1 MKLKDIAQQAGV
13 SISTVSR
20 VLRSPDTNAA
30 SKEVRDRIWKIVRE
44 TGYLPNETA
53 RALKSGKETQQTQTA
68 QSIYCLIATSPEEQ
82 KDDAFYTRLITSIE
96 YDALKSK
103 YILRTGSV
111 QRKHPAAAERKPGQ
125 RSDHH
130 RPFPARTAKSDQTIF
145 QACSIYGAQ
154 YHQRPLRSGHLR
166 RLSGSLRHGTIL
178 L

>member
-68 QSIYCLIATSPEEQ
+68 QSIYCI
-82 KDDAFYTRLITSIE
+82 
-96 YDALKSK
+96 
-103 YILRTGSV
+103 V
-111 QRKHPAAAERKPGQ
+111 
-125 RSDHH
+125 
-130 RPFPARTAKSDQTIF
+130 
-145 QACSIYGAQ
+145 
-154 YHQRPLRSGHLR
+154 
-166 RLSGSLRHGTIL
+166 
-178 L
+178 